1 MTELE
6 SNIYEALL
14 NTLGKEGTLSP
25 EIKQACMMLG
35 IALMHD
41 VRLVVREELSRVGL
55 KPPIFSEE
63 GKKDVE

>member
-6 SNIYEALL
+6 SNIQEALL
-14 NTLGKEGTLSP
+14 STLEKEGTLSP

-41 VRLVVREELSRVGL
+41 VRLVVREELARVGL
-55 KPPIFSEE
+55 KAPIFSNE
-63 GKKDVE
+63 GE